1 MNEKDRKLIEVS
13 KLLKKNIEMLGSTLE
28 DKQKKKNMKVIRDFI
43 DKVTGNRIDN
53 YIQNL
58 EEQTSEV

>member
-1 MNEKDRKLIEVS
+1 MNEKDRKLIEIS

-28 DKQKKKNMKVIRDFI
+28 DKQRKKNMKVIRDFI
-43 DKVTGNRIDN
+43 DKVTGNRIDS

-58 EEQTSEV
+58 EEQTREV